1 MSSPGAVLGKVVH
14 AGEWMEKALVRLSS
28 IRSVSG
34 SFKYHH
40 VKGPQFHTID
50 AWSDAQGCFALPFV
64 WEGYQLGEAVDQ
76 LRYVVE
82 IAGPRLPGL
91 PIKKVDGVFK
101 WRVRWDAVANADA
114 KGLTMLG
121 VDAWQVLRRVKLPSM
136 FTGIAT
142 VTPSADL
149 YGLLGYTLVYL

>member
-50 AWSDAQGCFALPFV
+50 AW
-64 WEGYQLGEAVDQ
+64 
-76 LRYVVE
+76 
-82 IAGPRLPGL
+82 
-91 PIKKVDGVFK
+91 
-101 WRVRWDAVANADA
+101 
-114 KGLTMLG
+114 
-121 VDAWQVLRRVKLPSM
+121 QVLRRVKLPSM